1 MTNCV
6 VCGRELRGD
15 EQVCP
20 ECGHPVERENG
31 GTDIAAADDSVDQQD
46 TAWTNGASA
55 ATENGN
61 GAHVV
66 GRLTVQLVRRTDDS
80 QPREYALDG
89 RPIYIG
95 RSPSCD
101 IVLDGDQLTSRR
113 HALLRYD
120 SARYVLVDLGSS
132 NGTYI
137 NDNEVREATPLE
149 DGDRVVIGEHELVYS
164 TAAASADASLPGFA
178 WAPTP
183 QQPPS
188 ETNPSLAAVGSEVSN
203 GASVPFAVA
212 TVDYGQANGSDE
224 DPGIESATQEYPAV
238 HVDVAPW
245 PGDEWSAPAQQQQ
258 PSESAAEMA
267 TPESGFTDEPVEQ
280 AAQDE
285 PVAEAEQAA
294 QDEPVAEV
302 APAAEYT
309 PVAQNLQNAPAGAS
323 YPQAGDVDLE
333 AMHAQLA
340 QLTTASETL
349 ARRMEEQGRQ
359 GERRKAAIQEA
370 RTQVESLLTQLDQAE
385 ETSNGNGD
393 SSQYDL
399 NALIDVTR
407 QAAENPQHLQYLTR
421 LAEHA
426 GEIADALQQEQQRP
440 PATAA
445 TPESIRQALEALRS
459 QLESLN

>member
-20 ECGHPVERENG
+20 ECGHPVEKASNTAEMAVVSAPLAEPDMEPQNG
-31 GTDIAAADDSVDQQD
+31 T
-46 TAWTNGASA
+46 TTA
-55 ATENGN
+55 ATGPSTN
-61 GAHVV
+61 VV
-66 GRLTVQLVRRTDDS
+66 GRLTVRVITPTNGG
-80 QPREYALDG
+80 QPREYVLDG

-120 SARYVLVDLGSS
+120 SNRYVLVDLGSS

-137 NDNEVREATPLE
+137 NDTEVREATPLQ
-149 DGDRVVIGEHELVYS
+149 DGDRVIVGEHELLYS
-164 TAAASADASLPGFA
+164 TSAASPEASLPGIE
-178 WAPTP
+178 WAPVP

-188 ETNPSLAAVGSEVSN
+188 ETNPSLVAVAPLTSAES
-203 GASVPFAVA
+203 AVPFAVA
-212 TVDYGQANGSDE
+212 TVDYGQANGADAE
-224 DPGIESATQEYPAV
+224 GDVESATQEYPAV
-238 HVDVAPW
+238 HMDPW
-245 PGDEWSAPAQQQQ
+245 PNDQWTNPEAQ
-258 PSESAAEMA
+258 PPVVEETA
-267 TPESGFTDEPVEQ
+267 TDEPEF
-280 AAQDE
+280 ADAPPAQD
-285 PVAEAEQAA
+285 
-294 QDEPVAEV
+294 
-302 APAAEYT
+302 APAT
-309 PVAQNLQNAPAGAS
+309 PYAPADSS
-323 YPQAGDVDLE
+323 YPQAGDVDLT

-340 QLTTASETL
+340 QLTAASETL
-349 ARRMEEQGRQ
+349 ARRMEEQGRL

-370 RTQVESLLTQLDQAE
+370 REQVASLLAQLDQTAGSSDE
-385 ETSNGNGD
+385 GGD
-393 SSQYDL
+393 SYSPDL

-440 PATAA
+440 ATAS
-445 TPESIRQALEALRS
+445 TPESIRQALEALRN
-459 QLESLN
+459 QLESLG